1 MSEQKQEQKVTSG
14 ETEVVVET
22 KATEEKPKLVN
33 EQVESI
39 GSEVKKPGIEGITVE
54 EVAETDEPIRPI
66 KKDNL
71 SEHTD
76 SVQLRINQLTR
87 ARREAERQREAAVQY
102 AKGVQ
107 KQLVLW

>member
-66 KKDNL
+66 KKIIYLNI
-71 SEHTD
+71 
-76 SVQLRINQLTR
+76 RILFS
-87 ARREAERQREAAVQY
+87 
-102 AKGVQ
+102 
-107 KQLVLW
+107 

>member
-1 MSEQKQEQKVTSG
+1 MSELKQEQKVTSG

-54 EVAETDEPIRPI
+54 EVAETDESGCFPVGDHCAGNFMLDPGERKTSDRPPQ
-66 KKDNL
+66 
-71 SEHTD
+71 EG
-76 SVQLRINQLTR
+76 
-87 ARREAERQREAAVQY
+87 ARDPACANHVGDAA
-102 AKGVQ
+102 
-107 KQLVLW
+107 